1 MNYPVSDI
9 LVQQQEQR
17 AIVEQ
22 FNEIMHGKY
31 LASLPP
37 EWVHI
42 QCKFSPLPK
51 LPLPLSG
58 SLPSGLQDP
67 IRWEGLCLCP
77 ASSASVFLIASK
89 TDHYLIVP
97 EGSIPLEANLM
108 SPGSRDFKCDSDL
121 KLTSRYEVP
130 SNSIKLY
137 PVKQGDSLVTFILH
151 FSK

>member
-67 IRWEGLCLCP
+67 SGGKAFAFALLP
-77 ASSASVFLIASK
+77 PHLSS
-89 TDHYLIVP
+89 
-97 EGSIPLEANLM
+97 
-108 SPGSRDFKCDSDL
+108 
-121 KLTSRYEVP
+121 
-130 SNSIKLY
+130 
-137 PVKQGDSLVTFILH
+137 
-151 FSK
+151 